1 MGANAHWSETWFL
14 GVEGYTPSNTHLEV
28 TLCIAQECMAG
39 LVWPHRNYI
48 LKVNVVLFPTNHQ
61 STSLSL
67 PPPLSLSLSLS
78 HTHTHTLLL
87 LLSGTQAVCCF
98 LLISF
103 SHSTSKEHIL
113 LLTFNSLP
121 IPVLSILQYLSHLS
135 TVLGLHCQP
144 LIQPSLSL
152 AWTGNSFPP
161 TPLLPVSP
169 HSNLFSIRLPPLN
182 VFLLCLEISNSSSS
196 LCIVN

>member
-1 MGANAHWSETWFL
+1 M
-14 GVEGYTPSNTHLEV
+14 
-28 TLCIAQECMAG
+28 
-39 LVWPHRNYI
+39 
-48 LKVNVVLFPTNHQ
+48 LFSFRLTINQPL
-61 STSLSL
+61 SLS
-67 PPPLSLSLSLS
+67 PHLSLSLSLS
-78 HTHTHTLLL
+78 LTHTHTHFSYYFLALK
-87 LLSGTQAVCCF
+87 LSAV
-98 LLISF
+98 SF
-103 SHSTSKEHIL
+103 SYHSAIVLPKSISCSSH
-113 LLTFNSLP
+113 SLP